1 MTYMGP
7 ARRKSSS
14 KFLNVGSNLVLAAG
28 LAAGLVGFAACGDSS
43 QSFFADGG
51 DDGTGND
58 GEGGPFI
65 PADGGLNGTDLGD
78 ASVASLYFDPPDA
91 TLTVDGTTT
100 QTQKYALHAKLL
112 NGSDVIVSPESL
124 EFDRPDLAQTV
135 NGVPVVMS
143 TKGPFGGVGTLH
155 AIVKGQAATAK
166 LTVVVKL
173 KEYGAGVDATTDA
186 AGITA

>member
-14 KFLNVGSNLVLAAG
+14 KFFNVGSNLVLAAG

-91 TLTVDGTTT
+91 TLTVDGTTAVEITSCPVSAACT
-100 QTQKYALHAKLL
+100 Q
-112 NGSDVIVSPESL
+112 P
-124 EFDRPDLAQTV
+124 
-135 NGVPVVMS
+135 
-143 TKGPFGGVGTLH
+143 
-155 AIVKGQAATAK
+155 AAM
-166 LTVVVKL
+166 
-173 KEYGAGVDATTDA
+173 KETWMPCTH
-186 AGITA
+186 